1 MTNTE
6 HNYNIIMNNDKTF
19 DQITVENIKNALAD
33 ENIVRDS
40 HWGLPVLV
48 IDGDEYA
55 VAETEQKA
63 FEACCESIEDTLCYF
78 SPSFLAEQTE
88 LPVEIFEALART
100 DFSNNEVYKDLIER
114 VTTIENFV
122 QEAID
127 CDGMGHFLASY
138 DLKERMIGEYR
149 LYRM

>member
-1 MTNTE
+1 
-6 HNYNIIMNNDKTF
+6 MNDNNKTF
-19 DQITVENIKNALAD
+19 DMVTAEDIKNALAD

-40 HWGLPVLV
+40 HWGLPVLI

-55 VAETEQKA
+55 VAETEQQA
-63 FEACCESIEDTLCYF
+63 FEACCESIESSLCYF

-88 LPVEIFEALART
+88 LPAEVFEALANAGFE
-100 DFSNNEVYKDLIER
+100 DNEVYKDLIER

-127 CDGMGHFLASY
+127 CDGMGHFLAPY
-138 DLKERMIGEYR
+138 DLRERMIGEYR
-149 LYRM
+149 LYRI

>member
-1 MTNTE
+1 
-6 HNYNIIMNNDKTF
+6 MNDTTKTF
-19 DQITVENIKNALAD
+19 DQITAEDIKNALAD
-33 ENIVRDS
+33 ESIARDS
-40 HWGLPVLV
+40 HWGLPVLI

-55 VAETEQKA
+55 VAATEQEA
-63 FEACCESIEDTLCYF
+63 FEACCENIEDSLCYF

-100 DFSNNEVYKDLIER
+100 DFSDNEVYKDLIKR

-127 CDGMGHFLASY
+127 CDGMGHFLAPY

>member
-1 MTNTE
+1 
-6 HNYNIIMNNDKTF
+6 MNDNNKTF
-19 DQITVENIKNALAD
+19 DQITTEDIKNALAD

-40 HWGLPVLV
+40 HWGLPALI

-55 VAETEQKA
+55 VAATEQEA
-63 FEACCESIEDTLCYF
+63 FEACCENIEDSLCYF

-100 DFSNNEVYKDLIER
+100 DFSDNEVYKDLIER

-127 CDGMGHFLASY
+127 CDGMGHFLAPY

>member
-1 MTNTE
+1 
-6 HNYNIIMNNDKTF
+6 MNDNDKTF
-19 DQITVENIKNALAD
+19 DQITAEDIKNALAD

-40 HWGLPVLV
+40 HWGLPVLI

-55 VAETEQKA
+55 VAATEQEA
-63 FEACCESIEDTLCYF
+63 FEACCENIEDSLCYF

-100 DFSNNEVYKDLIER
+100 DFSDNEVYKDLIER

-127 CDGMGHFLASY
+127 CDGMGHFLAPY

>member
-1 MTNTE
+1 
-6 HNYNIIMNNDKTF
+6 MNDTTKTF
-19 DQITVENIKNALAD
+19 DQVTAEDIKNALAD
-33 ENIVRDS
+33 ENIVCDS

-55 VAETEQKA
+55 VAATEQEA
-63 FEACCESIEDTLCYF
+63 FEACCENIEDSLCYF
-78 SPSFLAEQTE
+78 KPSFLAEQTE
-88 LPVEIFEALART
+88 LPAELFEALART
-100 DFSNNEVYKDLIER
+100 DFSDNEVYKDLIER

-127 CDGMGHFLASY
+127 CDGMGHFLAPY

>member
-1 MTNTE
+1 
-6 HNYNIIMNNDKTF
+6 MNDITKTF
-19 DQITVENIKNALAD
+19 DQVTAEDIKNALAD

-55 VAETEQKA
+55 VAATEQEA
-63 FEACCESIEDTLCYF
+63 FEACCENIEGSLCYF
-78 SPSFLAEQTE
+78 NPSFLAEQTE
-88 LPVEIFEALART
+88 LPIEVFEALANAGFE
-100 DFSNNEVYKDLIER
+100 DNEVYKDLIER

>member
-1 MTNTE
+1 
-6 HNYNIIMNNDKTF
+6 MNDNNKTF
-19 DQITVENIKNALAD
+19 DMVTAEDIKNALAD
-33 ENIVRDS
+33 ENIVRNS
-40 HWGLPVLV
+40 HWGLPVLI

-55 VAETEQKA
+55 VAATEQEA

-100 DFSNNEVYKDLIER
+100 DFSDNEVYKDLIER

-127 CDGMGHFLASY
+127 CDGMGHFLSPY
-138 DLKERMIGEYR
+138 DLEERMIGEYR

>member
-1 MTNTE
+1 
-6 HNYNIIMNNDKTF
+6 MNETTKTF
-19 DQITVENIKNALAD
+19 DQVTAEDIKNALAD
-33 ENIVRDS
+33 ELRVRDTHYS
-40 HWGLPVLV
+40 LPIVI

-55 VAETEQKA
+55 VATTEQEA
-63 FEACCESIEDTLCYF
+63 FEACCENIEDSLCYF

-100 DFSNNEVYKDLIER
+100 DFSDNEVYKDLIER

-127 CDGMGHFLASY
+127 CDGMGHFLAPY

>member
-1 MTNTE
+1 
-6 HNYNIIMNNDKTF
+6 MNDTTKAF
-19 DQITVENIKNALAD
+19 DQITAEDIKNALAD

-40 HWGLPVLV
+40 HWGLPVL
-48 IDGDEYA
+48 IIEGDEYA
-55 VAETEQKA
+55 VAATEQEA
-63 FEACCESIEDTLCYF
+63 FEACCENIEDSLCYF
-78 SPSFLAEQTE
+78 NPSFLAEQTE

-100 DFSNNEVYKDLIER
+100 DFSDNEVYKDLIER

-138 DLKERMIGEYR
+138 DMKERMIGDYR

>member
-1 MTNTE
+1 MN
-6 HNYNIIMNNDKTF
+6 NNDKTF
-19 DQITVENIKNALAD
+19 DQITAEDIKNALAD

-40 HWGLPVLV
+40 HWGLPVLI

-55 VAETEQKA
+55 VAATEQEA
-63 FEACCESIEDTLCYF
+63 FKACCENIEDSLCYF
-78 SPSFLAEQTE
+78 KPSFLAEQTE
-88 LPVEIFEALART
+88 LPVELFEALANA
-100 DFSNNEVYKDLIER
+100 DFSDNEVYKDLIER

-127 CDGMGHFLASY
+127 CDGMGHFLAPY
-138 DLKERMIGEYR
+138 DSQEHMIGEYR

>member
-1 MTNTE
+1 
-6 HNYNIIMNNDKTF
+6 MNDTTKTF
-19 DQITVENIKNALAD
+19 DQVTAEDIKNALAD

-40 HWGLPVLV
+40 HWGLPVLI

-55 VAETEQKA
+55 VAATEQEA
-63 FEACCESIEDTLCYF
+63 FEACCENIEDSLCYF

-100 DFSNNEVYKDLIER
+100 DFSDNEVYKDLIER

-127 CDGMGHFLASY
+127 CDGMGHFLAPY

>member
-1 MTNTE
+1 
-6 HNYNIIMNNDKTF
+6 MNDTTKTF
-19 DQITVENIKNALAD
+19 DQVTAEDIKSALAD

-55 VAETEQKA
+55 VAATEQEA
-63 FEACCESIEDTLCYF
+63 FEACCENIEDSLCYF

-88 LPVEIFEALART
+88 LPIEIFEALART
-100 DFSNNEVYKDLIER
+100 DFSDNEVYKDLIER

-127 CDGMGHFLASY
+127 CDGMGHFLAPY

>member
-1 MTNTE
+1 
-6 HNYNIIMNNDKTF
+6 MNNNKTI
-19 DQITVENIKNALAD
+19 DQITAADIMNALAD

-55 VAETEQKA
+55 VAATEQQA

-88 LPVEIFEALART
+88 LPIELFEALAKT
-100 DFSNNEVYKDLIER
+100 DFDNNAVYKDLIER

-122 QEAID
+122 EEAIY
-127 CDGMGHFLASY
+127 CDGMGHFLAPY
-138 DLKERMIGEYR
+138 DLRERMIGDYR

>member
-1 MTNTE
+1 
-6 HNYNIIMNNDKTF
+6 MNDNNKTF
-19 DQITVENIKNALAD
+19 DQITAEDIKNALANED
-33 ENIVRDS
+33 INRDS
-40 HWGLPVLV
+40 HWGLPVLI

-55 VAETEQKA
+55 VAATEQEA
-63 FEACCESIEDTLCYF
+63 FEACCENIEDSLCYF

-100 DFSNNEVYKDLIER
+100 DFSDNEVYKDLIER

-127 CDGMGHFLASY
+127 CDGMGHFLAPY

>member
-1 MTNTE
+1 
-6 HNYNIIMNNDKTF
+6 MNDNNKTF
-19 DQITVENIKNALAD
+19 DQITAEDIKNALAD

-40 HWGLPVLV
+40 HWGLPVLI

-55 VAETEQKA
+55 VAATEQEA
-63 FEACCESIEDTLCYF
+63 FEACCENIEDSLCYF

-100 DFSNNEVYKDLIER
+100 DFSDNEVYKDLIER

>member
-1 MTNTE
+1 
-6 HNYNIIMNNDKTF
+6 MNNNNKTF
-19 DQITVENIKNALAD
+19 DQVTAEDIKNALAD

-40 HWGLPVLV
+40 HWGLPVLI

-55 VAETEQKA
+55 VAATEQEA
-63 FEACCESIEDTLCYF
+63 FKACCENIEDSLCYF
-78 SPSFLAEQTE
+78 NPSFLAEQTE
-88 LPVEIFEALART
+88 LPVELFEALARI
-100 DFSNNEVYKDLIER
+100 DFSDNEVYKDLIER

-127 CDGMGHFLASY
+127 CDGMGHFLAQY

>member
-1 MTNTE
+1 
-6 HNYNIIMNNDKTF
+6 MNDTTKTF
-19 DQITVENIKNALAD
+19 DQITAEDIKNALAD
-33 ENIVRDS
+33 EQQSRGT
-40 HWGLPVLV
+40 HYGLPIVV
-48 IDGDEYA
+48 IDSDEYA
-55 VAETEQKA
+55 VAETEQQA

-100 DFSNNEVYKDLIER
+100 DFSDNEVYKDLIER

-127 CDGMGHFLASY
+127 CDGMGHFLSPY
-138 DLKERMIGEYR
+138 DLEERMIGEYR

>member
-1 MTNTE
+1 
-6 HNYNIIMNNDKTF
+6 MNDTTKTF
-19 DQITVENIKNALAD
+19 DQVTAEDIKNALAD

-40 HWGLPVLV
+40 HWGLPVLI

-55 VAETEQKA
+55 VAATEQEA
-63 FEACCESIEDTLCYF
+63 FEACCENIESSLCYF
-78 SPSFLAEQTE
+78 NPSFLAEQTE
-88 LPVEIFEALART
+88 LPIEVFEAL
-100 DFSNNEVYKDLIER
+100 SNAGFEDNEVYKDLIGR

-127 CDGMGHFLASY
+127 CDGMGHFLAQY

-149 LYRM
+149 LYRI

>member
-1 MTNTE
+1 
-6 HNYNIIMNNDKTF
+6 MNETTKTF
-19 DQITVENIKNALAD
+19 DQVTAEDIKNALAD
-33 ENIVRDS
+33 ELRVRDTHYS
-40 HWGLPVLV
+40 LPIVI

-55 VAETEQKA
+55 VAATEQEA
-63 FEACCESIEDTLCYF
+63 FEACCENIEDSLCYF

-100 DFSNNEVYKDLIER
+100 DFSDNEVYKDLIER

-127 CDGMGHFLASY
+127 CDGMGHFLAPY